1 VWLGCKAVDDAVAR
15 PAALRSRNV
24 VAGGRRRQ
32 RRRRRRERVRGTV
45 RRRAAV
51 HPPRTDRQL
60 PRLSEPADR
69 RLADE
74 AEERLVV
81 STRISVGGSGVVVDV
96 GRPTNFA
103 RRRLVLESRLA
114 ALTL

>member
-1 VWLGCKAVDDAVAR
+1 MACLVWLGCKAVDDAVAR
-15 PAALRSRNV
+15 PAALRSRNA
-24 VAGGRRRQ
+24 VAGGRRR
-32 RRRRRRERVRGTV
+32 RRELVRGTV

-81 STRISVGGSGVVVDV
+81 STCISVGGSGDV

>member
-1 VWLGCKAVDDAVAR
+1 MACLVWLGCKAVDDAVAR
-15 PAALRSRNV
+15 PAALRRRNA
-24 VAGGRRRQ
+24 VAGGRRR
-32 RRRRRRERVRGTV
+32 RRELVRGTV

-81 STRISVGGSGVVVDV
+81 STRISVGGSGDV

-103 RRRLVLESRLA
+103 RRRFVLESRLA